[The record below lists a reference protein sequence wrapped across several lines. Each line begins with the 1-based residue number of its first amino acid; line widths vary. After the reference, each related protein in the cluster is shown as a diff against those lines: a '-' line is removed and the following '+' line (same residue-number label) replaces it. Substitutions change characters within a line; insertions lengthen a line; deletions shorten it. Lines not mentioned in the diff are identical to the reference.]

1 MVKKEFTNENKY
13 IHIPVHGGSP
23 KGEGYYY
30 VEIHADGEKKNEI
43 YIGITP
49 SGADFDFY
57 VPFRLNR
64 YSENGIT
71 LVCREEGAP
80 ENLFDGIKF
89 GASIFEEKEL
99 YPDLYNEYERQQL
112 HFSPARGWTNDA
124 NGLFFKDGKF
134 NLYFQHAPFGN
145 HHNGVN
151 ISWGHAQ
158 TADGVH
164 YKEFD
169 DAILVRN
176 WDKHIA
182 SGSALVDEHN
192 LSGLGSDTILAAYTD
207 LDSITYHGRE
217 HKRVGVCQNLMYSTD
232 GGMNFEYFDFNP
244 ILVAPDGENW
254 RDPKLLQID
263 ENTLAIAVF
272 EKYEGENC
280 ISFYK
285 SHNLKDW
292 EFCSRIMNFYECPD
306 LFKLKVE
313 ETGEE
318 MWVVYGGSGR
328 YSIGH
333 FENFE
338 FKTVESGG
346 YLDYGLA
353 VYAGQSYNNYPSD
366 EKRYFT
372 AWIGE
377 NNHRRYHIG
386 EPLNK
391 VGFAHCLSILSELS
405 IHKTSLGYRLFRK
418 PVDEFA
424 RLRKNPRPVKYWG
437 GADIDPQTEIV
448 LTLDKDHDAAFIASS
463 QGFKYIASENKIIT
477 SSFKE
482 YKFAEKKDINLR
494 IIVDRR
500 SIEMCLND
508 EIILTFSS
516 VQPNFFMVDT
526 DYYIKGTIYDLDSI
540 WEK

>member
-1 MVKKEFTNENKY
+1 MVQKEFKNEKGY

-23 KGEGYYY
+23 KGDGYYY
-30 VEIHADGEKKNEI
+30 VEIHAGGEKKSEI

-49 SGADFDFY
+49 PDVSFDFY
-57 VPFRLNR
+57 VPFKMDR
-64 YSENGIT
+64 YNTDSIT
-71 LVCREEGAP
+71 LICTEEAP
-80 ENLFDGIKF
+80 ENLFDGIVHGTSLF
-89 GASIFEEKEL
+89 DEPQL
-99 YPDLYNEYERQQL
+99 YPNLYKEDVRQQL

-124 NGLFFKDGKF
+124 NGLFYKNGVF
-134 NLYFQHAPFGN
+134 NLYFQHAPFAN

-158 TADGVH
+158 TQDGVH

-169 DAILVRN
+169 DAIFVRN

-182 SGSALVDEHN
+182 SGSALVDEFN
-192 LSGLGSDTILAAYTD
+192 LSGLGKDTILAAYTD

-217 HKRVGVCQNLMYSTD
+217 HKRVGVCQNLMYSLD
-232 GGMNFEYFDFNP
+232 GGKTFEYFDFNP
-244 ILVAPDGENW
+244 ILTAPDGENW
-254 RDPKLLQID
+254 RDPKLLQMN
-263 ENTLAIAVF
+263 ENTLALAVY
-272 EKYEGENC
+272 ETYEGENC

-285 SHNLKDW
+285 THNCKDW

-306 LFKLKVE
+306 IFKLRVQ
-313 ETGEE
+313 ETDEY
-318 MWVVYGGSGR
+318 MWVIYGGSGK
-328 YSIGH
+328 YSIGN
-333 FENFE
+333 FENLKFE
-338 FKTVESGG
+338 EINTG

-377 NNHRRYHIG
+377 NKHRRFLVG
-386 EPLNK
+386 DPLNS
-391 VGFAHCLSILSELS
+391 VGFAHSLSIMSELS

-418 PVDEFA
+418 PIDNFET
-424 RLRKNPRPVKYWG
+424 LRKNPRPVKYWG
-437 GADIDPQTEIV
+437 SADAEPQTEIV
-448 LTLDKDHDAAFIASS
+448 LALKPDHDATFIMSS
-463 QGFKYIASENKIIT
+463 QGFKYIANENKIIT

-482 YKFAEKKDINLR
+482 YTFGDKGEKHLR

-500 SIEMCLND
+500 SVEMCLND

-516 VQPNFFMVDT
+516 DQPNFFQVLT
-526 DYYIKGTIYDLDSI
+526 DYYIEGTIYDLESI
-540 WEK
+540 WDK